1 MSCSGGL
8 GLPQLGVLGTGGAQ
22 SVSDEGEIHSDVSG
36 EGDLRH
42 GAVQSIDVPESWD
55 ALASLL

>member
-8 GLPQLGVLGTGGAQ
+8 GLPRLGVLGTVGAQ

-36 EGDLRH
+36 EEDLRRW
-42 GAVQSIDVPESWD
+42 AVQSVDMPESWD
-55 ALASLL
+55 TLASLL